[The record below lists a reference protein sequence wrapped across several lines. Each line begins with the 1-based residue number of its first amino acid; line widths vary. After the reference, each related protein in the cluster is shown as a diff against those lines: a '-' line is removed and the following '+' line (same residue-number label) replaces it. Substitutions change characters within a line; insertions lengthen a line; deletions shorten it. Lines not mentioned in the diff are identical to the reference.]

1 MTTEPERPVTVAERL
16 DNARTGQEWGSV
28 LGELFTAPSDSSN
41 LTIKEMAAAL
51 GRTVQAVRTK
61 RRLIDVDPRMS
72 ALCGFTALERDRDAD
87 E

>member
-1 MTTEPERPVTVAERL
+1 METMTKPVIVI
-16 DNARTGQEWGSV
+16 DP
-28 LGELFTAPSDSSN
+28 TAQRMYFDD
-41 LTIKEMAAAL
+41 TFGAFAAFRDQRIKEMAAAL